1 MNKVNYNF
9 LKTLSVI
16 VLSVFLFAN
25 CEQSEKKNSIQEE
38 QSENKKNS
46 QDEQFETEF
55 NLENLFFYSLEE
67 LQEKYGESN
76 MQNEFIE
83 ACETCG
89 PEGSPLDESY
99 YTTTLFPNS
108 NREVFIDWNF
118 DKTLVTNVSVQS
130 EGNKWS
136 TKEGFHLGDSIS
148 RINRYFKNK
157 YFEMFYFYEF
167 TYNVN
172 ENYTLGFNAE
182 LDFSKTETETF
193 QSSDSRLNKL
203 VLERIELR
211 LPGYS
216 K

>member
-1 MNKVNYNF
+1 MNKVNFSFY
-9 LKTLSVI
+9 KILSLI

-25 CEQSEKKNSIQEE
+25 CEQSEKKNSI
-38 QSENKKNS
+38 K
-46 QDEQFETEF
+46 DEQFESEF
-55 NLENLFFYSLEE
+55 MLESLFFYSFKE

-108 NREVFIDWNF
+108 KKEVFIDWNT
-118 DKTLVTNVSVQS
+118 DKTLVTNVIIESD
-130 EGNKWS
+130 GNEWN
-136 TKEGFHLGDSIS
+136 TKEGFRLGDSIAE
-148 RINRYFKNK
+148 INSYFKNK

-167 TYNVN
+167 IYNLN

-182 LDFSKTETETF
+182 LDFSPTEAETF
-193 QSSDSRLNKL
+193 QSADSRLNKL
-203 VLERIELR
+203 VLRSIELK
-211 LPGYS
+211 LPGY
-216 K
+216 